1 MAAAESIYIRDET
14 VKLVRAIKQERAA
27 GNTEEHLKSTD
38 GRRATRSE
46 EGARPDVFF
55 NGSFL
60 ASGFP
65 LSCFTKRIQILNA
78 TLKTSQNRKP
88 LIAGM
93 GAGHSSLQQR
103 TVGFGEVRRRL
114 RL

>member
-27 GNTEEHLKSTD
+27 GNTEKPSD
-38 GRRATRSE
+38 GRRAERRRE

-55 NGSFL
+55 YGSFL